1 MTMLDWVLAIA
12 MALLALGAGAAFF
25 ILVIAFK
32 LMREYLEKH
41 R

>member
-1 MTMLDWVLAIA
+1 MTPLEWLVM
-12 MALLALGAGAAFF
+12 MACILLALGAGAAFF

>member
-32 LMREYLEKH
+32 MMREYLGKH
-41 R
+41 Q

>member
-1 MTMLDWVLAIA
+1 MTPLEWLVM
-12 MALLALGAGAAFF
+12 MACILLALGAGAAFF

-32 LMREYLEKH
+32 LMRECPEKH